1 MEDSF
6 MDYILT
12 TDKLCKNYGKN
23 KILKDVSLNIPKG
36 SIFGL
41 IGKNGA
47 GKTTIMRTITGLQ
60 NPTSGTYTLSGVK
73 NTDPKMNKV
82 RRRMGALV
90 ESPGIFRNL
99 TAYDNIKLQYINLGL
114 PSYESIPDLLKMVK
128 LENTGRK
135 PAGKFSLGMKQRLGV
150 AIAMCGDPDILV
162 LDEPI
167 NGLDP
172 QGIIE
177 IREMLLNINR
187 DKGTTIL
194 ISSHILDELGKIATD
209 YAFIDNGRILQ
220 SLSADELSRKTR
232 KAARVSV
239 SDTPSMCRVLDN
251 LNFEYEVGP
260 DNTIDIFTDI
270 NVTRLVTAASKEN
283 VEIFKITEN
292 DETLES
298 YFINLIGDGETIR

>member
-6 MDYILT
+6 MEYILT

-23 KILKDVSLNIPKG
+23 KILKDIDLEIPRG

-47 GKTTIMRTITGLQ
+47 GKTTFMRTITGLQ

-73 NTDPKMNKV
+73 NTDPKMNKA

>member
-1 MEDSF
+1 

-23 KILKDVSLNIPKG
+23 KILKDIDLEIPRG

-47 GKTTIMRTITGLQ
+47 GKTTFMRTITGLQ

-73 NTDPKMNKV
+73 NTDPKMNKA

>member
-47 GKTTIMRTITGLQ
+47 GKTTFMRTITGLQ

>member
-1 MEDSF
+1 

-47 GKTTIMRTITGLQ
+47 GKTTFMRTITGLQ